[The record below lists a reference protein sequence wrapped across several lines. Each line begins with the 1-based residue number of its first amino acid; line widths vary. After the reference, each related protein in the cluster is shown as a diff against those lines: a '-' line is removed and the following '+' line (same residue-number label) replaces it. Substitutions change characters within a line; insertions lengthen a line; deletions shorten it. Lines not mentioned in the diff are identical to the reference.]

1 MHCMQDI
8 ADSTPTLKPP
18 SPSPGPSAASG
29 LSDISSGSTIQEPTR
44 STYSGFKIPEN
55 WRPSIKACLSA
66 QDDLKKR
73 QLLTDKVRNEIVRD
87 LVTTM
92 YTYQPTKPSKEFC
105 TKVAKMLVYKYP
117 FLKDYRATATGY
129 VSTNSRHSCLC
140 NSIFCYCRGL
150 GRRNYWRV

>member
-1 MHCMQDI
+1 MHCIQDI
-8 ADSTPTLKPP
+8 ADSAPTLKPP
-18 SPSPGPSAASG
+18 SPTPGPSVASG
-29 LSDISSGSTIQEPTR
+29 LSDTSSGSTIPEPSRGTH
-44 STYSGFKIPEN
+44 TGFKIPDN

-66 QDDLKKR
+66 QDDVRKR

-117 FLKDYRATATGY
+117 FLKDYGATATGY
-129 VSTNSRHSCLC
+129 VSADSHFSLC
-140 NSIFCYCRGL
+140 N
-150 GRRNYWRV
+150 